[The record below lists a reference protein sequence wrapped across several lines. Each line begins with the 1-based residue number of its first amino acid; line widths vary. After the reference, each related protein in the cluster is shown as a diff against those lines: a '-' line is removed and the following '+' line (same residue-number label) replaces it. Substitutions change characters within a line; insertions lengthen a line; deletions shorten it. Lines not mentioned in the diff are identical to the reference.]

1 MSERRPSRAQKE
13 RDGWGSEMRQPGKRR
28 AVMMEPEDTEPLG
41 EQRRSVHVST
51 RGGGVTGHL
60 D

>member
-1 MSERRPSRAQKE
+1 
-13 RDGWGSEMRQPGKRR
+13 MRQPGKRR
-28 AVMMEPEDTEPLG
+28 AVMMEQEDKESLG